1 MELLFAFSLG
11 VSFGGGVS
19 ILGGLLWNS
28 GS

>member
-1 MELLFAFSLG
+1 MEFLFAFSLG